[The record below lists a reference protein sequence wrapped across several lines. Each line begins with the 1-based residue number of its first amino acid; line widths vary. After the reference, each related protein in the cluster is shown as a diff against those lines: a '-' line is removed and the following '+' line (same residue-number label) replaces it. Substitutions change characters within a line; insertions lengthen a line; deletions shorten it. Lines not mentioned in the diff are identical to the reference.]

1 VRLPGQG
8 DDDHVDLCALG
19 EYEQVVDFAAD
30 GHALDLR
37 RSFRAGFEKNARNA
51 KQGIVVLQPCQGLLD
66 LSEGPDEYDFPAQQ
80 RAAFGQSHPGV
91 HEHQAA
97 EDERSIRE

>member
-1 VRLPGQG
+1 MMI
-8 DDDHVDLCALG
+8 
-19 EYEQVVDFAAD
+19 
-30 GHALDLR
+30 R